1 MSLFDSSP
9 MAVTIGHV
17 VYFPDPK
24 AYQRGEP
31 NARAALLAHELTHV
45 KQWEEKGTVGFLKEY
60 FQEYLRT
67 QRQGVD
73 THDPQ
78 QGISL
83 EREAISVEREIYNEL
98 IGVK

>member
-1 MSLFDSSP
+1 M
-9 MAVTIGHV
+9 
-17 VYFPDPK
+17 
-24 AYQRGEP
+24 
-31 NARAALLAHELTHV
+31 
-45 KQWEEKGTVGFLKEY
+45 KEY